1 MVEMINEESN
11 KPTVTE
17 DAQAAKSSPTKAE
30 ACENEAP
37 VEKPSSPAAEAADED
52 ASKDIKEETSQEPE
66 NFDATVR
73 VAKDSSVRKLISF
86 VMYRLERGG
95 VITV

>member
-1 MVEMINEESN
+1 MIIEESN
-11 KPTVTE
+11 KQNVTV
-17 DAQAAKSSPTKAE
+17 DAQAAKSSPIKAQ
-30 ACENEAP
+30 ASENEAQ
-37 VEKPSSPAAEAADED
+37 VENPSSPAAVAVEVD
-52 ASKDIKEETSQEPE
+52 ASKDNKEETSQEPE